1 LTPARK
7 RPSPT
12 ATPATFE
19 IAFGELQDVIRQ
31 LEAGPSGL
39 DEVLALVERGAQL
52 ANHCDQLLSNAELN
66 ITRLTPEPAS
76 LLAEPLADT

>member
-12 ATPATFE
+12 AAPITFE

-31 LEAGPSGL
+31 LEAGPSSL

-52 ANHCDQLLSNAELN
+52 ADRCDQLLASAELD
-66 ITRLTPEPAS
+66 ITRLTPESAS